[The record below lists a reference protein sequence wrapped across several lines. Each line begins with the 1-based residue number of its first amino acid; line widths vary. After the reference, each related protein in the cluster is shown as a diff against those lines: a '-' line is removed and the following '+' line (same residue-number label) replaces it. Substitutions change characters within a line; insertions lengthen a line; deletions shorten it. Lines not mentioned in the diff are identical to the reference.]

1 MKTPEM
7 IATQEARRKKEEKE
21 IDKALVLAAQKLPWP
36 TRDDR
41 GWTEALEGGRF
52 DDPGMV
58 VRFKGES

>member
-7 IATQEARRKKEEKE
+7 IATQEAQRTKKERE
-21 IDKALVLAAQKLPWP
+21 IDKALVRAAQKLPWP
-36 TRDDR
+36 TIDYR
-41 GWTEALEGGRF
+41 GWTEALEGVRF